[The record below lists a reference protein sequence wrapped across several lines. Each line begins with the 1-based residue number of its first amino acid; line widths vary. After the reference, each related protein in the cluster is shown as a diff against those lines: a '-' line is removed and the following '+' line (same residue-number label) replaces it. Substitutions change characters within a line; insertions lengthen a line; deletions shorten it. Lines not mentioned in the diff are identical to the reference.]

1 MSDGHAEGDGH
12 TPLGLVALIVGP
24 GDRFLSGV
32 SYYTALL
39 TSALAE
45 RGPVAMLLLR
55 RLCPRA
61 VYPGR
66 ARVGS
71 TDGVLPLPEV
81 PVFNGLDWFW
91 GSSAL
96 GAWRFWRRIRPSVV
110 ILQWWTGDGAA
121 QLCGPGL
128 AGQAGRRAAGGRVPR
143 GARRRRG
150 QVAAGKPVHPGGDAP
165 PTEPCGRRR
174 RALRVRSTAR
184 SGTPILNSLT
194 CRSR

>member
-1 MSDGHAEGDGH
+1 VSDAHAEGDEH
-12 TPLGLVALIVGP
+12 TPVGPVALIVGP
-24 GDRFLSGV
+24 GDRFLYGV
-32 SYYTALL
+32 SYDTTLL

-71 TDGVLPLPEV
+71 TDGALPLPEV

-96 GAWRFWRRIRPSVV
+96 GALAEGIRWALPLVDRVHADPHSWPQNADRYAALLDRI
-110 ILQWWTGDGAA
+110 D
-121 QLCGPGL
+121 
-128 AGQAGRRAAGGRVPR
+128 
-143 GARRRRG
+143 
-150 QVAAGKPVHPGGDAP
+150 
-165 PTEPCGRRR
+165 
-174 RALRVRSTAR
+174 TAR
-184 SGTPILNSLT
+184 SRDGRVSGD
-194 CRSR
+194 RAKEVVA